1 MENFIIES
9 RYEYW
14 TNQGKEF
21 SNWFVLDSGKYSEK
35 DGNEKIQNIKK
46 TFADIDKKTKLKHEY
61 RLSNYNEYLKAQ
73 KILDKTVENL
83 QKHQEKYYQSKEYKE
98 LCKKKRVSA
107 KERKEKQ
114 KQYEKEHLIN

>member
-61 RLSNYNEYLKAQ
+61 RLLNYNEYLKAQ
-73 KILDKTVENL
+73 KNLDKTVENL

>member
-61 RLSNYNEYLKAQ
+61 RLSDYETYENSQ
-73 KILDKTVENL
+73 KELNKEVKKL
-83 QKHQEKYYQSKEYKE
+83 QKQQEKYYSSQEYKE
-98 LCKKKRVSA
+98 LQKKKRLSK
-107 KERKEKQ
+107 KELKNKKE
-114 KQYEKEHLIN
+114 